1 MTTIRIGALLLA
13 LFTVP
18 LFAEAGTIYYWTDEN
33 GVRHFT
39 NKGRPEGVE
48 DVGKRPEEI
57 RPPIRDQDAGASPGA
72 VQTEEQAEEEAR
84 DRGKNDPTAQQIE
97 QERDRLQEE
106 IDKIDR
112 LAIGVS
118 FSQGMKDN
126 RMRPYKEQ
134 LAILNDDPGKYFE
147 MKKRGVF
154 DN

>member
-13 LFTVP
+13 LIIAPF
-18 LFAEAGTIYYWTDEN
+18 FAVAGTIYYWTDEN

-57 RPPIRDQDAGASPGA
+57 GSPTRNQDAGARPDA
-72 VQTEEQAEEEAR
+72 VQTEERGKEENRDQA
-84 DRGKNDPTAQQIE
+84 KNDPMAQQVE
-97 QERDRLQEE
+97 QERNRLQEE

-118 FSQGMKDN
+118 FTQGMKDN

-134 LAILNDDPGKYFE
+134 LGILNDDPEKYFE
-147 MKKRGVF
+147 MKKRGEF